1 MSKKNNYE
9 SLRALKNQKKSTR
22 VFVITLDN
30 DIFYQKDNSMIIFE
44 KQNDCEN
51 FIKQQDENKNFDFI
65 TMWLNN
71 VEVY

>member
-9 SLRALKNQKKSTR
+9 SLRTLKKSKRSTR
-22 VFVITLDN
+22 VFVLTLDN
-30 DIFYQKDNSMIIFE
+30 NIFLSKAKSMIIFE
-44 KQNDCEN
+44 NQSDCEN
-51 FIKQQDENKNFDFI
+51 FIKQQDKNKNFDFI

>member
-9 SLRALKNQKKSTR
+9 SLRALKKSKRSTR
-22 VFVITLDN
+22 VFVLTLDN
-30 DIFYQKDNSMIIFE
+30 NIFLSKANSMIIFE
-44 KQNDCEN
+44 NQNDCEN
-51 FIKQQDENKNFDFI
+51 FIKKQDKNKNFDFI